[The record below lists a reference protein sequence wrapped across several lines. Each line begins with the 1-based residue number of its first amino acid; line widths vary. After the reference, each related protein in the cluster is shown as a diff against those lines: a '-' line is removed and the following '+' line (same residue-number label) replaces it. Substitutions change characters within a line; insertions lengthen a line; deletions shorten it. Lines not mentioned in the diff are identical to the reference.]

1 MGIRVATMIG
11 ASALALAGGG
21 PAAAA
26 DAVGLWS
33 TEGGKARVR
42 VAPCGNAPCGAIVAL
57 KEPADPDTGRP
68 KTDKHNA
75 DAGKRS
81 RPMIGVRILLG
92 MTPSRTPG
100 QWTGRVYNAE
110 DGKTYTGYITLTAA
124 TSLRPEGCVLGG
136 LICKS
141 QTWTRAK

>member
-1 MGIRVATMIG
+1 
-11 ASALALAGGG
+11 L
-21 PAAAA
+21 
-26 DAVGLWS
+26 

-42 VAPCGNAPCGAIVAL
+42 IAPCGNALCGAIVAL

-92 MTPSRTPG
+92 MTPSRTPANG
-100 QWTGRVYNAE
+100 P
-110 DGKTYTGYITLTAA
+110 DGSITPRTARPIPA
-124 TSLRPEGCVLGG
+124 TSP
-136 LICKS
+136 
-141 QTWTRAK
+141 